1 MKALLA
7 NHGEKLFFVLVA
19 GLAGWSLYASLTSL
33 GATEHLPASD
43 IAAIEKIDKELRT
56 KKAPPKTAAPYG
68 EMLQANLD
76 GHGIYAAAVGTIE
89 SPAFYEPPFMGTPPT
104 VGTEVVGKIAPPTG
118 LSATPDRAKVTFSW
132 TASATAHMEVMRY
145 DVHRCEESGTWSAEA
160 VYAGPATSFID
171 KKVKPETEYAYKVRA
186 VGVPDASGDEVIIKP
201 AAPPLVRQ
209 GEVWIT
215 AFVGEAGDAKAMT
228 PSNVDFECNNV
239 FNRFGEDY
247 ANIVIKR
254 WSSEKDDWH
263 RFKTEPGIKVG
274 DKVVGTRRYGIA
286 GQEVETFDSG
296 YILKK
301 TVDEVRTVKKTV
313 KKYVVDP
320 VTGKVVKRDVEIE
333 TPESVQEI
341 VLEKPDGS
349 RSLIVPVGKGKA
361 TIRKKK
367 PKDGAA
373 AKPKDAA
380 GGIADMR
387 KLFEKSTSSSE
398 GEERPG
404 RAGRPAAP
412 AAPATVRLDDARTS
426 IKLTF
431 PAGWAATGDMAT
443 DLGVGAAAATLLS
456 DGTVTAYKGTAAKSG
471 VVVADRPLNESEKK
485 ALLGRADGKVDG
497 EREVLLLAAGLLR
510 MDKEIL
516 DGIEVRG
523 KARTR
528 STEAGKVI
536 STYVLIVTEG
546 QSKTA
551 IKRYCATSPGHLYV
565 LSFVCGEQ
573 DLATLEKSFNGIVY
587 GWTW

>member
-1 MKALLA
+1 
-7 NHGEKLFFVLVA
+7 
-19 GLAGWSLYASLTSL
+19 
-33 GATEHLPASD
+33 
-43 IAAIEKIDKELRT
+43 
-56 KKAPPKTAAPYG
+56 
-68 EMLQANLD
+68 
-76 GHGIYAAAVGTIE
+76 
-89 SPAFYEPPFMGTPPT
+89 
-104 VGTEVVGKIAPPTG
+104 
-118 LSATPDRAKVTFSW
+118 
-132 TASATAHMEVMRY
+132 
-145 DVHRCEESGTWSAEA
+145 
-160 VYAGPATSFID
+160 
-171 KKVKPETEYAYKVRA
+171 
-186 VGVPDASGDEVIIKP
+186 
-201 AAPPLVRQ
+201 
-209 GEVWIT
+209 
-215 AFVGEAGDAKAMT
+215 
-228 PSNVDFECNNV
+228 
-239 FNRFGEDY
+239 
-247 ANIVIKR
+247 
-254 WSSEKDDWH
+254 
-263 RFKTEPGIKVG
+263 
-274 DKVVGTRRYGIA
+274 
-286 GQEVETFDSG
+286 
-296 YILKK
+296 
-301 TVDEVRTVKKTV
+301 
-313 KKYVVDP
+313 
-320 VTGKVVKRDVEIE
+320 
-333 TPESVQEI
+333 
-341 VLEKPDGS
+341 
-349 RSLIVPVGKGKA
+349 
-361 TIRKKK
+361 
-367 PKDGAA
+367 
-373 AKPKDAA
+373 
-380 GGIADMR
+380 MR